1 MALDMGKDK
10 IRVNSISP
18 AWIWSPEVSKIDPQ
32 GTLLYKVPSKSTGK
46 NFVTKYTAFTCIIYN
61 KILLKVLDPRNRG
74 NLLLILQF
82 FVLYLDFFL

>member
-32 GTLLYKVPSKSTGK
+32 GRHIVNIVQGQ
-46 NFVTKYTAFTCIIYN
+46 
-61 KILLKVLDPRNRG
+61 
-74 NLLLILQF
+74 LISE
-82 FVLYLDFFL
+82 

>member
-32 GTLLYKVPSKSTGK
+32 GRHIVNIVQGQLISECLFGVFNFQKKTMQKFDEFLL
-46 NFVTKYTAFTCIIYN
+46 
-61 KILLKVLDPRNRG
+61 
-74 NLLLILQF
+74 
-82 FVLYLDFFL
+82 